1 MSILVTGGAGY
12 IGSITVDLLQQR
24 GASVVVLDNLTRGHR
39 SSVNDGVIFY
49 QGSIGDRELVQKICE
64 KHEIEACIHFAAL
77 AYVGESVEDPKKYFE
92 NNVSHGIG
100 LLSALLESNVKD
112 FVFSSTCATYGEP
125 VRVPIDED
133 HPQKPSN
140 PYGWSKLILERAL
153 AAYDQA
159 YSFRFVALRYFNAS
173 GAANGKGED
182 HDPETHLIPNVL
194 RAALGK
200 LPHVSVFGNDYP
212 TPDGTAI
219 RDYIHVIDLG
229 VAHLLALDYLK
240 KGGPS
245 DFLNLGTGQG
255 FSVME
260 IIETARR
267 ITGREI
273 RIRIEPRRAGDPSQL
288 IAAADKAMR
297 VLGWKPERS
306 SLEEII
312 KSAWEWHSR
321 ELI

>member
-1 MSILVTGGAGY
+1 MAILVTGGAGS
-12 IGSITVDLLQQR
+12 IGSVTVDLLRQR
-24 GASVVVLDNLTRGHR
+24 GVNVVVLDDLTRGHR
-39 SSVNDGVIFY
+39 SSVDDDVNFY
-49 QGSIGDRELVQKICE
+49 QGSIGDRELVKRICAE
-64 KHEIEACIHFAAL
+64 HEIEACIHFAAL

-92 NNVSHGIG
+92 NNVSNGIG
-100 LLSALLESNVKD
+100 LLTALLESNVKR

-125 VRVPIDED
+125 VRIPIDED
-133 HPQKPSN
+133 HPQNPAN

-159 YSFRFVALRYFNAS
+159 YGFKYVALRYFNAS

-182 HDPETHLIPNVL
+182 HDPETHLIPNIL
-194 RAALGK
+194 RAALGR
-200 LPHVSVFGNDYP
+200 LHHVSVFGDDYQ

-219 RDYIHVIDLG
+219 RDYIHVIDLAA
-229 VAHLLALDYLK
+229 AHLLALDYLK
-240 KGGPS
+240 GGGS
-245 DFLNLGTGQG
+245 SEFLNLGTGRG

-273 RIRIEPRRAGDPSQL
+273 GTRLEPRRAGDPSQL
-288 IAAADKAMR
+288 IAAADKAAR
-297 VLGWKPERS
+297 VLGWRAQHS
-306 SLEEII
+306 SLDEII
-312 KSAWEWHSR
+312 SSAWEWHSR